1 MNRGAEKNFRKLLI
15 YVICWTIT
23 AVVFFVFVRLR
34 RDRLYSDELYE
45 SLLTT
50 VSRTRPMVDDP
61 CLYSI
66 SGDPVAA
73 GDNFAKVFL
82 FCNKNEM
89 TANSFYLGVL
99 RNDSYRDMLTELGR
113 INSFG
118 VEFVG
123 KDKVKLGNDK
133 RLSDPSWKC
142 FSDHERIPDF
152 SESVKKRSRVECFF
166 NYTDTE
172 IKGIYE
178 TI

>member
-1 MNRGAEKNFRKLLI
+1 M
-15 YVICWTIT
+15 

-50 VSRTRPMVDDP
+50 VSRTRPLVDDP

-82 FCNKNEM
+82 FCNKNEK

-99 RNDSYRDMLTELGR
+99 KNDSYNDLLTELGR
-113 INSFG
+113 INSFK
-118 VEFVG
+118 VEFDG
-123 KDKVKLGNDK
+123 KDKVRLG
-133 RLSDPSWKC
+133 SDEKMVDTSWKC
-142 FSDHERIPDF
+142 FSDHERITDF